1 MAVSWWYVFS
11 SVSGGTAYGAVVNG
25 TDYSPSTSRET
36 SNNVTT
42 FTAGNDKTVTVGGV
56 VYDITFDKWE
66 YTTSTQ
72 YPNYERRLTDGG
84 RTFSVN
90 NEQLSN
96 AERESVPSGL
106 SNGPITVKAHWI
118 ATPRTPPQPTT
129 YTVTVV
135 ANPPAGGTVTGGG
148 QYQAGATCT
157 ITATPNSGYY
167 FVKWTS
173 SDGEV
178 TTDNPHPFTVTKNIT
193 WTAKFHLC
201 TNLLLHGSSGTLLH
215 GSSGTLLHDS

>member
-11 SVSGGTAYGAVVNG
+11 SVSSGTDYGAVVNG
-25 TDYSPSTSRET
+25 TDYSPSTSRTT

-42 FTAGNDKTVTVGGV
+42 FTAGNDKTVTVSGV
-56 VYDITFDKWE
+56 VYDITFDAWE

-72 YPNYERRLTDGG
+72 YPNYAQRLNDGG

-90 NEQLSN
+90 NAQLSN

-106 SNGPITVKAHWI
+106 HNGPITVKARWK

-129 YTVTVV
+129 YTVAVV
-135 ANPPAGGTVTGGG
+135 ADPVAGGTVTGGG
-148 QYQAGATCT
+148 QYQAGTSCT
-157 ITATPNSGYY
+157 IEATAEDDYY

-178 TTDNPHPFTVTKNIT
+178 TTNNPHSFTVTKDIT
-193 WTAKFHLC
+193 WTAKFRLC
-201 TNLLLHGSSGTLLH
+201 TNLLLHGSSNTLLH
-215 GSSGTLLHDS
+215 GSSGTLLHDA